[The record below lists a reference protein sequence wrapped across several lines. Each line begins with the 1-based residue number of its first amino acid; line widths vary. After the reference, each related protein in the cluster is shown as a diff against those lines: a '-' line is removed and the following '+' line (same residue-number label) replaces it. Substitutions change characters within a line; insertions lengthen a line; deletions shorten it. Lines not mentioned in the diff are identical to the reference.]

1 MAVVVIWRVS
11 QTLLLQSPSPKPCQA
26 NTRSMR
32 PSNDSWCARTRL
44 SHPPRCYRHQRSP
57 SWRCCLLQVDFFE
70 SELQRSKMRTLPT
83 EKKWQLMQAKGTTQR
98 VAQGAKVPAGY
109 LSTQYFLDEMR
120 TGISVQTASSLAVCL
135 RNRVAYLGVNR
146 GLPLVA
152 ASLLP
157 YIVCVHSINQ
167 SIIRTLGHVLDR

>member
-1 MAVVVIWRVS
+1 M
-11 QTLLLQSPSPKPCQA
+11 
-26 NTRSMR
+26 
-32 PSNDSWCARTRL
+32 
-44 SHPPRCYRHQRSP
+44 
-57 SWRCCLLQVDFFE
+57 DFFE